1 MSLSWPR
8 LRRRVIVLAG
18 LAGVGWVC
26 GAPSLKTYLTYKEHG
41 DFVRISEFLDGKEN
55 SGGRAIVRTRPRDRT
70 GLYFSLAV
78 KAASLPDGAKVVVQV
93 IRSTSPEVKTFELE
107 APRMP
112 ARAREML
119 VGLTGKDWNRPEGK
133 PVAWRVR
140 ILDSAGGVIAAEQSF
155 LWEK

>member
-1 MSLSWPR
+1 MSLCWSR
-8 LRRRVIVLAG
+8 FRRRVIVLAG
-18 LAGVGWVC
+18 LAGAGWGF
-26 GAPSLKTYLTYKEHG
+26 GAPSLKTYLTYKKQG
-41 DFVRISEFLDGKEN
+41 DFVRVSEFLDGKEN
-55 SGGRAIVRTRPRDRT
+55 SGGRAIVRTRPKDRT

-119 VGLTGKDWNRPEGK
+119 VGLTGEDWSGPDDK